1 MVGCENI
8 FPSGSIEPSA
18 TESEI
23 PPLHKSENLCK
34 GEFRP
39 AGGIERLR
47 CNLAEEHILLKKLFF
62 ALDAEREFEK
72 SIQKEYPQFH
82 YRTSQLRVV
91 AFISPGP
98 LGSGGYMTTEKERR
112 WQTMSRHSFVQ
123 ISKLPDVYGR
133 VDYISNPKRQEH
145 LYATY
150 STTEPDFWKR
160 LSEQAQFDFWKSNQ
174 KNGKC
179 IEARELIIAL
189 PESLQQYNPKFLLR
203 TFTERFQKKYGVQCV
218 SALHHNKAMTNY
230 HIHLIFA
237 DREALEQPEIK
248 YATRNMFYDENGRH
262 VRTKKE
268 IMDGDKKIKPG
279 CRIVPKGEVYE
290 IRCFSE
296 RKEHFKEKGF
306 LQEVKDMY
314 THLIN
319 ECLTDEEEKLQVFD
333 KSGPYLPTKKIGKNN
348 PKAKEI
354 EADNALRKDWNDTV
368 DQVLIAGGTTEEV
381 IDFKKEYVTSKVA
394 DSIRNNGNQPGIF
407 ATILRSA
414 IEVLKTFYRF
424 LMFRLE
430 KAEREANEVRLP
442 EPVQEM
448 QELIPFDPA
457 ELQRA
462 KAEYMHLQTLHEDLS
477 SINRKI
483 YAIEKSIKKLNWQ
496 LDKLEHSFADKVLHV
511 FERKELRKKIVEQ
524 DEKLEKAREQ
534 LRLYPKQHGYSLV
547 GEIEEDY
554 RSAEEEYKSLLR
566 KKEVNDSKLRS
577 GSVYVDGVTEKAIS
591 PKNFVGQT
599 LAEDKPE
606 TIKDYN
612 VTDYRGATGTRTVPH
627 GEKRSQRTSVLMKL
641 AEKQSIVEENRE
653 GNRKSR
659 SLPKRKFET
668 EL

>member
-1 MVGCENI
+1 M
-8 FPSGSIEPSA
+8 P
-18 TESEI
+18 
-23 PPLHKSENLCK
+23 
-34 GEFRP
+34 
-39 AGGIERLR
+39 
-47 CNLAEEHILLKKLFF
+47 
-62 ALDAEREFEK
+62 
-72 SIQKEYPQFH
+72 
-82 YRTSQLRVV
+82 
-91 AFISPGP
+91 
-98 LGSGGYMTTEKERR
+98 
-112 WQTMSRHSFVQ
+112 RHSFVQ
-123 ISKLPDVYGR
+123 ISKLPDVCGR

-189 PESLQQYNPKFLLR
+189 PESLRQYNPKFLLR
-203 TFTERFQKKYGVQCV
+203 SFTERFQEKYGVQCV

-248 YATRNMFYDENGRH
+248 YATRNMFYDEKGRH

-268 IMDGDKKIKPG
+268 IQNADKTIRPG
-279 CRIVPKGEVYE
+279 CRIVPKGEAYE
-290 IRCFSE
+290 VRYFSE
-296 RKEHFKEKGF
+296 KQDRFKEKSF

-314 THLIN
+314 TDLIN
-319 ECLTDEEEKLQVFD
+319 ECVSDEKDKVQVFD
-333 KSGPYLPTKKIGKNN
+333 KAGPYLPTKKIGKNN

-354 EADNALRKDWNDTV
+354 EADNVLRKEWNDTV

-462 KAEYMHLQTLHEDLS
+462 NAEYMHLQTLHEDLS

-511 FERKELRKKIVEQ
+511 FERKELRKVIVEQ
-524 DEKLEKAREQ
+524 KAKLEKAREQ
-534 LRLYPKQHGYSLV
+534 LRLYPKQHGYGTV
-547 GEIEEDY
+547 GEIEQAYQQAKKIFQEQLDRQKRY
-554 RSAEEEYKSLLR
+554 VADHYDEGKGHVKESADVYEKKSPNGR
-566 KKEVNDSKLRS
+566 QK
-577 GSVYVDGVTEKAIS
+577 VDR
-591 PKNFVGQT
+591 Q
-599 LAEDKPE
+599 
-606 TIKDYN
+606 
-612 VTDYRGATGTRTVPH
+612 
-627 GEKRSQRTSVLMKL
+627 SVLMKL
-641 AEKQSIVEENRE
+641 ARKQKLVSEKDAHIRDRAQYSNLQRETVER
-653 GNRKSR
+653 
-659 SLPKRKFET
+659 
-668 EL
+668 

>member
-1 MVGCENI
+1 M
-8 FPSGSIEPSA
+8 P
-18 TESEI
+18 
-23 PPLHKSENLCK
+23 
-34 GEFRP
+34 
-39 AGGIERLR
+39 
-47 CNLAEEHILLKKLFF
+47 
-62 ALDAEREFEK
+62 
-72 SIQKEYPQFH
+72 
-82 YRTSQLRVV
+82 
-91 AFISPGP
+91 
-98 LGSGGYMTTEKERR
+98 
-112 WQTMSRHSFVQ
+112 RHSFVQ
-123 ISKLPDVYGR
+123 ISKLPNVCGR

-160 LSEQAQFDFWKSNQ
+160 LSEQAQFDYWKSNQ

-189 PESLQQYNPKFLLR
+189 PESLLQYNPKFLLR
-203 TFTERFQKKYGVQCV
+203 SFTERFQEKYGVQCV

-262 VRTKKE
+262 VRAKKE
-268 IMDGDKKIKPG
+268 IMDADKKIRIG
-279 CRIVPKGEVYE
+279 CRIVPKGEAYE
-290 IRCFSE
+290 VRYFSE

-319 ECLTDEEEKLQVFD
+319 ECLTDDEEKLQVFD

-462 KAEYMHLQTLHEDLS
+462 KADYMHLQTLHEDLS
-477 SINRKI
+477 MINRKI
-483 YAIEKSIKKLNWQ
+483 YVIEKSIKKLNWQ
-496 LDKLEHSFADKVLHV
+496 LGKLEHSFADKMLHV
-511 FERKELRKKIVEQ
+511 FERKELRKEITSQE
-524 DEKLEKAREQ
+524 EKLEQVREK
-534 LRLYPKQHGYSLV
+534 LRFYPNQHGFGSV
-547 GEIEEDY
+547 GEIEIAY
-554 RSAEEEYKSLLR
+554 QQTHKTYEEILDRQKKYADEHSDKSKNHARETYALE
-566 KKEVNDSKLRS
+566 KKE
-577 GSVYVDGVTEKAIS
+577 GHMEK
-591 PKNFVGQT
+591 PKT
-599 LAEDKPE
+599 
-606 TIKDYN
+606 
-612 VTDYRGATGTRTVPH
+612 
-627 GEKRSQRTSVLMKL
+627 KRRSVLMKL
-641 AEKQSIVEENRE
+641 AEKQELINESDTRKKDKTLFANLRRDSVEI
-653 GNRKSR
+653 
-659 SLPKRKFET
+659 
-668 EL
+668 